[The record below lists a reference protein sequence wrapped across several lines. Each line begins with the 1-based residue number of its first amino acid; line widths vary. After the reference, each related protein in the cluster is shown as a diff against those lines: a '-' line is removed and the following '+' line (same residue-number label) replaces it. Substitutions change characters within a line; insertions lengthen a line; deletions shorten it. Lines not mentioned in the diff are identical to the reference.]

1 MTGSQ
6 KSNLKQGN
14 TTIIKFQPRKNIIEE
29 LYNHPEVVRMKSLA
43 CSYFWWFSLE
53 KNDKKLSNNVIRVK
67 LTNKF
72 QAQQLYIIGKE
83 LDFESRFRLKFK
95 DLWLEYIQIFQNLIW
110 KKYFWFQQITIHQV
124 MEQIELFRPLNLQR
138 AKFCIHHI
146 HHIQNQRKEAL
157 SNEKIKFN
165 YSKNQWATYGHR
177 ITTKEISGQKGLLY
191 LLCKCENYIL
201 HKHIDQLPFCQDII
215 IGIKNK
221 ESEVQLS

>member
-1 MTGSQ
+1 MTGPQ

-43 CSYFWWFSLE
+43 CSYFWQFSLE

-95 DLWLEYIQIFQNLIW
+95 DL
-110 KKYFWFQQITIHQV
+110 
-124 MEQIELFRPLNLQR
+124 
-138 AKFCIHHI
+138 
-146 HHIQNQRKEAL
+146 
-157 SNEKIKFN
+157 
-165 YSKNQWATYGHR
+165 
-177 ITTKEISGQKGLLY
+177 
-191 LLCKCENYIL
+191 
-201 HKHIDQLPFCQDII
+201 
-215 IGIKNK
+215 
-221 ESEVQLS
+221 